1 MKLELAKT
9 GNHNGIT
16 ITEEDLRDMAAT
28 FTGDVPV
35 TIGHEAD
42 DSMPAYGWVTA
53 LEVSED
59 GQTLTGELEL
69 NEELQQAIAEGRYK
83 NWSIGAGR
91 NADEQ
96 MYLHHVAFLGAVP
109 PMIKGLKLIEMGDR
123 SDIVTFAI
131 NGGCSLTLSD
141 AELSEYASLRKEKKS
156 ALIKKLSDAS
166 AGKIP
171 FGKREELIR
180 FADSQLSAGGEE
192 IVSMLAEIFE
202 SVKHPVREGI
212 SQAIRTK
219 NAETSVNVFSKI

>member
-1 MKLELAKT
+1 
-9 GNHNGIT
+9 
-16 ITEEDLRDMAAT
+16 
-28 FTGDVPV
+28 
-35 TIGHEAD
+35 
-42 DSMPAYGWVTA
+42 MPAYGWVKS
-53 LEVSED
+53 LKVSED

-69 NEELQQAIAEGRYK
+69 NEELQQALAEGRYK

-91 NADEQ
+91 NAGEQ

-123 SDIVTFAI
+123 SDIITFAI

-141 AELSEYASLRKEKKS
+141 GELSEYALLRKEKKN

-171 FGKREELIR
+171 FGKRDELIR
-180 FADSQLSAGGEE
+180 FADAQLTSGGEE

-219 NAETSVNVFSKI
+219 NAETNANVFSKI